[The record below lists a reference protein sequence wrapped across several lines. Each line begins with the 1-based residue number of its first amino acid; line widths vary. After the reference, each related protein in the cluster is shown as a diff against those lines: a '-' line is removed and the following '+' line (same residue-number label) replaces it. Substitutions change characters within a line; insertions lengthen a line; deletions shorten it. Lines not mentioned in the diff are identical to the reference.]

1 MVAVAAVAAAVVAEI
16 ETRPMPDTIN
26 RLSEDTAL
34 RIRRKIGKK
43 SNEKPNEE
51 PAEQQTKKNL
61 LIFISR
67 FFNLASPRGFEPLY
81 SP

>member
-51 PAEQQTKKNL
+51 PAEQQTKKKPAD
-61 LIFISR
+61 FYQQV
-67 FFNLASPRGFEPLY
+67 F
-81 SP
+81 